1 MLLNEYATLTRD
13 HYRILALTWAGWVFD
28 FYDLILF
35 SFLLIPIGAEFGLS
49 QIELSF
55 ALGASLLFT
64 AIGGVAFG
72 YLSDAFGRRRTL
84 QWTILIY
91 STGTFLTA
99 FATTLPALILLRAV
113 TGFGVGG
120 EWATGQ
126 TYIGE
131 TFPARIRA
139 RFGSFMQTGA
149 PVGMI
154 LAALVGGILAPV
166 IGWRAC
172 FILSLLPAL
181 LVVAVRYTLPESDV
195 WEREQGKVSCAPDWK
210 ILLTG
215 QYRGLFFKA
224 LLLAV
229 CGMSAYWFTF
239 SWLPSYL
246 SAERHLSLAESAVW
260 IIANQLA
267 AFAGY
272 LTFGMVADRLGRRPA
287 FAIYGLIAAIGL
299 VMISVFWSLLAGTLS
314 ALLFFMLLAGFGIG
328 FFGGFGPLFAE
339 LFPTS
344 VRNLAMGAAFNIARG
359 VQFFTPV
366 IIATV
371 ALRADLGAGILIAA
385 FFSLCVALWIWTF
398 PETRGTIIAAPDA
411 GNHDPE

>member
-1 MLLNEYATLTRD
+1 
-13 HYRILALTWAGWVFD
+13 
-28 FYDLILF
+28 
-35 SFLLIPIGAEFGLS
+35 
-49 QIELSF
+49 
-55 ALGASLLFT
+55 
-64 AIGGVAFG
+64 
-72 YLSDAFGRRRTL
+72 
-84 QWTILIY
+84 
-91 STGTFLTA
+91 
-99 FATTLPALILLRAV
+99 
-113 TGFGVGG
+113 
-120 EWATGQ
+120 
-126 TYIGE
+126 
-131 TFPARIRA
+131 
-139 RFGSFMQTGA
+139 
-149 PVGMI
+149 
-154 LAALVGGILAPV
+154 VGGILAPV

-172 FILSLLPAL
+172 FVLSLLPAL

-195 WEREQGKVSCAPDWK
+195 WEREQGKISRAPDWK

-215 QYRGLFFKA
+215 EYRGLFFKA
-224 LLLAV
+224 LLLAIF
-229 CGMSAYWFTF
+229 GMSAYWFTF

-246 SAERHLSLAESAVW
+246 SAERHLSLAESAMW

-299 VMISVFWSLLAGTLS
+299 VMISVFWALLAGTLP

-359 VQFFTPV
+359 IQFFTPV

-385 FFSLCVALWIWTF
+385 FFSLCVAAWIWTF

-411 GNHDPE
+411 GNDDPE

>member
-1 MLLNEYATLTRD
+1 MLLNQYKNLTRD
-13 HYRILALTWAGWVFD
+13 HYRILAIAWAGWVFD

-49 QIELSF
+49 QVDLSL

-64 AIGGVAFG
+64 AIGGVVFG
-72 YLSDAFGRRRTL
+72 YLSDAFGRRRAL

-91 STGTFLTA
+91 SIGTFLTA
-99 FATTLPALILLRAV
+99 FTASLPALILLRAV
-113 TGFGVGG
+113 TGLGVGG

-131 TFPARIRA
+131 TFPAQVRA
-139 RFGSFMQTGA
+139 QFGSFMQTGA
-149 PVGMI
+149 PVGVI
-154 LAALVGGILAPV
+154 LAALVGGLLAPQ

-172 FILSLLPAL
+172 FAISILPAL
-181 LVVAVRYTLPESDV
+181 LVVAVRYHLPESDV
-195 WEREQGKVSCAPDWK
+195 WEQERHKKPAAPDWR

-215 QYRGLFFKA
+215 EYRSLFFKA

-229 CGMSAYWFTF
+229 FGMSAYWFTF

-246 SAERHLSLAESAVW
+246 STEHHLSIAASAGW
-260 IIANQLA
+260 IIANQVA
-267 AFAGY
+267 GFFGY

-287 FAIYGLIAAIGL
+287 FTIYGLVAALGL
-299 VMISVFWSLLAGTLS
+299 VMITVFWRVLENSPPV
-314 ALLFFMLLAGFGIG
+314 LLFFMLLAGFGIG

-366 IIATV
+366 IIAMV
-371 ALRADLGAGILIAA
+371 AARADLGTGILIAA
-385 FFSLCVALWIWTF
+385 IFSVCVAGWIWVL
-398 PETRGTIIAAPDA
+398 PETKGVRIISTGPDT
-411 GNHDPE
+411 GGFE